1 MRFLSLWMVLVCLT
15 WLDLGVVAAQT
26 GATLGLSGTRVTY
39 DGDITVSAFTVSPAV
54 RVYRPRFTLDATGAF
69 SQIDGGA
76 WSLQGRI
83 AGSAFTPRFGGF
95 QLEYGARADGST
107 HEDQSEAGQV
117 AGNIRLHRHGP
128 TRGIWLGG
136 EVGRSWD
143 GVDGRTLVSGQV
155 GAWTTI
161 GPGTFIATVTP
172 AAIGESFRFTN
183 LEAAGRVSVGSLE
196 LTAFGGL
203 RAWGRPS
210 DAETDG
216 WGGASA
222 TWWLNNH
229 LALVGA
235 AGTYPPDFA
244 QGFPGGRYATLSL
257 RLATQRPTMRQT
269 LARLYPRLAP
279 PVARPVVPDFEVR
292 HAAGEGQW
300 TIRVRIADIQR
311 LEIMGDFT
319 DWVPVDLTRV
329 DRDHWSVTLPIVSGT
344 HRMNLRV
351 DGGAW
356 GVPPGV
362 TVLKDEFGDA
372 VGLLTVQ

>member
-1 MRFLSLWMVLVCLT
+1 
-15 WLDLGVVAAQT
+15 
-26 GATLGLSGTRVTY
+26 
-39 DGDITVSAFTVSPAV
+39 
-54 RVYRPRFTLDATGAF
+54 
-69 SQIDGGA
+69 
-76 WSLQGRI
+76 
-83 AGSAFTPRFGGF
+83 
-95 QLEYGARADGST
+95 
-107 HEDQSEAGQV
+107 
-117 AGNIRLHRHGP
+117 
-128 TRGIWLGG
+128 
-136 EVGRSWD
+136 
-143 GVDGRTLVSGQV
+143 V

-172 AAIGESFRFTN
+172 AAIGQSFRFTN